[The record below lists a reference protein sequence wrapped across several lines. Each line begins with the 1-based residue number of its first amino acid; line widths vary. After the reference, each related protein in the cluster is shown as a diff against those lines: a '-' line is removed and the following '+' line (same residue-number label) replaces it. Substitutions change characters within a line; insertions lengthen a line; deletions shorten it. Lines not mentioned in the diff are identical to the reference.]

1 MANLYMSSTLAKHE
15 LNHRLA
21 DFPTLVEALDYAAL
35 GQTGMNYYDRHCH
48 LSAAVQ
54 YEALR
59 RNAVATAKRLLGLKL
74 KKGDRVALIADTD
87 PSFVEAFFACQ
98 YAGLIAVPLLVPSN
112 LGSHRSYVEKLRGLL
127 ANCAPAAVLGL
138 EDWLP
143 FVREALGSTAKRF
156 VGTLEQLSTLPA
168 VQALPSVFPEDVAYL
183 QYTSGSTRFPRG
195 VIITQRA
202 VMANLRGIVVDGI
215 GVRAGDRCVSWL
227 PFYHDMGLVG
237 FVLAP
242 MAAQLSVDYLR
253 TQDFA
258 TRPGQ
263 WLKLICQ
270 NRATVSVAPPFG
282 YDLCT
287 RRVRDPEKAALDL
300 SSWRVAGIGAEPI
313 RASVLSRFADRFLDC
328 GFDPLAF
335 MPCYGL
341 AESTLAVSFARRGAG
356 VLVDH
361 VDRQTLEYQ
370 SMAVACSADDPGS
383 CVFTNCGAPLPGHRV
398 EIRNAAGLVVAERE
412 VGRIFVQ
419 GPSLMSGYF
428 KDPVSTPLAL
438 NADWLDTGDLGYL
451 SQGEIHITGRRKD
464 LLIVRGRNIWPQDI
478 EFLVESEPE
487 LRPGDAIVFV
497 VPSDDEPQVVVQVQ
511 CRIREPEHRER
522 LIHTLVAKITSEFGL
537 VVNVHLVPPH
547 SLPRT
552 SSGKPSRAEALE
564 RFVAQDKTDSTY
576 LALGGA

>member
-1 MANLYMSSTLAKHE
+1 MAILYMSATIAKQALHQ
-15 LNHRLA
+15 RLA

-35 GQTGMNYYDRHCH
+35 GQTGMNYYDRNCH

-54 YEALR
+54 YVTLR
-59 RNAVATAKRLLGLKL
+59 RNAVAAAKRLLRLKL

-87 PSFVEAFFACQ
+87 PSFVESFFACL
-98 YAGLIAVPLLVPSN
+98 YAGLIAVPLLVPSS

-143 FVREALGSTAKRF
+143 YIREAMGSTSKMF
-156 VGTLEQLSTLPA
+156 IGTVQQLSALPA
-168 VQALPSVFPEDVAYL
+168 VQVLPPVFPEDVAYL
-183 QYTSGSTRFPRG
+183 QYTSGSTHFPRG

-215 GVRAGDRCVSWL
+215 GIRAGDRCASWL

-242 MAAQLSVDYLR
+242 VAAQLSVDYLR

-287 RRVRDPEKAALDL
+287 RRVRDAEKTALDL
-300 SSWRVAGIGAEPI
+300 SNWRVAGIGAEPI
-313 RASVLSRFADRFLDC
+313 RASILSRFADRFLDS
-328 GFDPLAF
+328 GFDPAAF

-361 VDRQTLEYQ
+361 VTRQVLEHQ
-370 SMAVACSADDPGS
+370 SRAVVCSADDPGS
-383 CVFTNCGAPLPGHRV
+383 CAFTNCGAPLPGHRV

-428 KDPVSTPLAL
+428 KDPENTQAAL
-438 NADWLDTGDLGYL
+438 DADWLDTGDLGYL
-451 SQGEIHITGRRKD
+451 SRGEIHITGRRKD

-511 CRIREPEHRER
+511 CRMREPERRER
-522 LIHTLVAKITSEFGL
+522 LVHTLVAKITSEFGL
-537 VVNVHLVPPH
+537 AANVHLVPPH

-564 RFVAQDKTDSTY
+564 RFVAHAKTDSPY
-576 LALGGA
+576 LTLGGA